1 MAATTETMGTSLS
14 QVSLR
19 DTIDRIQRCQPQY
32 DRSAYLFVLAALHRR
47 LDQLESPRHLEGPE
61 LAEAVRRL
69 ALDSYGLMARTVL
82 EHWGVHSTADLG
94 NIVYLLVE
102 HDVLITQSTDAR
114 EDFEGVYSFE
124 EGFEEDYPWASALS
138 GRTTGR

>member
-1 MAATTETMGTSLS
+1 MGTSLS

-19 DTIDRIQRCQPQY
+19 DTIDRIQRRQPQY

-47 LDQLESPRHLEGPE
+47 LDRLESPRHLEGPE

-114 EDFEGVYSFE
+114 EDFEGVYSFK
-124 EGFEEDYPWASALS
+124 EGFEEDYPWASGLS